1 MKHLLEKKVLYLASE
16 EKRTLLRLEA
26 PAGFEVRNAFLTNV
40 QSIQKIVLYGRNL
53 EKASRLLQGAKKEKD
68 VKKTLAGRVTVRRYE
83 DVELKNNEY
92 RSTDKFTIVQG
103 FTDL

>member
-40 QSIQKIVLYGRNL
+40 QSIQKLFSMVEILRKQQDYCR
-53 EKASRLLQGAKKEKD
+53 EQKKKRMSRRLLQE
-68 VKKTLAGRVTVRRYE
+68 
-83 DVELKNNEY
+83 
-92 RSTDKFTIVQG
+92 
-103 FTDL
+103 